1 MKATMTA
8 PLTEREVKELA
19 ALWYQKLDVH
29 APQADLQALVSQDDL
44 EMQFPE
50 ATLRG
55 PAEFGKWYEGVIRIF
70 FDEVHRLKKVDV
82 QLTLE
87 GAKVDVV
94 VHWEASIW
102 KTPAAKSDRIILDA
116 YQTWFVKRCEST
128 NRAVISRYTV
138 DRLVYDKA
146 SAKL

>member
-19 ALWYQKLDVH
+19 TVWYQKLDVH
-29 APQADLQALVSQDDL
+29 APLAELQAMVAQDDL
-44 EMQFPE
+44 EMKFPE

-55 PAEFGKWYEGVIRIF
+55 PAEFAKWYEGVIRIF

-82 QLTLE
+82 QLTPE

-94 VHWEASIW
+94 VHWEASVW
-102 KTPAAKSDRIILDA
+102 KAPAAKSERIRLDA
-116 YQTWFVKRCEST
+116 FQTWFVKRSES
-128 NRAVISRYTV
+128 NDRAVISRYTV
-138 DRLVYDKA
+138 DRLVYDDS